1 MKRIAGKLLLL
12 IPLSLIV
19 LLTIAILTRKVRAE
33 ERAGRLRILPDLVMT
48 DLKGVEYKT
57 AQLSSGPLLIAFFH
71 PECDHCRYE
80 LSSLKD
86 IDTINSNVKI
96 FLISHADRNQ
106 IGSFI
111 RELKISDT
119 GAIYIFHDPDLTLS
133 KYFGADVI
141 PSNFI
146 YNDSLRLVKVFKG
159 SVKPETIF
167 KYLNGSN

>member
-12 IPLSLIV
+12 VPLSLIV
-19 LLTIAILTRKVRAE
+19 LLTTAILTRKSREE

-57 AQLSSGPLLIAFFH
+57 AQLSPGPLMITFFH
-71 PECDHCRYE
+71 PECDYCRYE

-86 IDTINSNVKI
+86 LGTLDSNINI
-96 FLISHADRNQ
+96 FLISYADRNQ

-111 RELKISDT
+111 SELEISDT
-119 GAIYIFHDPDLTLS
+119 GSIHIFHDPDLKLT
-133 KYFGADVI
+133 KYFGADII

-167 KYLNGSN
+167 KYLNGNN